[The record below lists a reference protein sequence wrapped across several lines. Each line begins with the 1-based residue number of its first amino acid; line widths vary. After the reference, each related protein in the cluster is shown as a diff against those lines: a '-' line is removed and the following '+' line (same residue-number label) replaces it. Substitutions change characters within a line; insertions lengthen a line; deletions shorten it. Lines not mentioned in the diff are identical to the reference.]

1 MFLAQGM
8 RQLDVDAKL
17 AGGKARSSRAV
28 RALFARLCPR
38 LQQQLLDARLFQ
50 GSLTAQLA
58 LEARNSPPGG
68 DGIAGFDAVLPQLR
82 GWLLI
87 ANRELT

>member
-1 MFLAQGM
+1 M

-28 RALFARLCPR
+28 RALFALLCPR
-38 LQQQLLDARLFQ
+38 LQQQLLGAGILK
-50 GSLTAQLA
+50 GSLIAQLA
-58 LEARNSPPGG
+58 LKARNSPAFVGM
-68 DGIAGFDAVLPQLR
+68 AGFDAVLPQLHR
-82 GWLLI
+82 RLPI

>member
-1 MFLAQGM
+1 MFRTQGM

-38 LQQQLLDARLFQ
+38 LPQQLPDARFSK
-50 GSLTAQLA
+50 GSLIVQLA
-58 LEARNSPPGG
+58 LEARNSPGG
-68 DGIAGFDAVLPQLR
+68 GGMAGFDAVLSQLH
-82 GWLLI
+82 GWLPI
-87 ANRELT
+87 ADRELT

>member
-28 RALFARLCPR
+28 RAFFARRCPR
-38 LQQQLLDARLFQ
+38 LQQQLLDARFFK
-50 GSLTAQLA
+50 GSLTVQLA
-58 LEARNSPPGG
+58 LEAWNSPGG
-68 DGIAGFDAVLPQLR
+68 GGMAGFDAVLPQLH
-82 GWLLI
+82 GWIPI